1 MKRLIYSKYTD
12 YDYICSVFQ
21 NSSNMKK
28 LVLLLLAGLLL
39 APSEMFA
46 DKYNCKKVASASHVV
61 RNPDQNLF
69 NLYLDENTGYLAITP
84 NNAVTDLNITITGNG
99 VTYLDTTVA
108 LTAGQSY
115 IDSLAGYSVGTYIL
129 TLSTADGV
137 VAQYVITVE
146 PD

>member
-1 MKRLIYSKYTD
+1 
-12 YDYICSVFQ
+12 
-21 NSSNMKK
+21 MKK

-39 APSEMFA
+39 TPSEMFA
-46 DKYNCKKVASASHVV
+46 EKYNSKRVAPASHPV
-61 RNPDQNLF
+61 RNPEQLLF
-69 NLYLDENTGYLAITP
+69 DLYLDENTGDLVITP
-84 NNAVTDLNITITGNG
+84 NYAVTGLNITITGNG

-115 IDSLAGYSVGTYIL
+115 IDSLAGYSVGTYLL

-137 VAQYVITVE
+137 VDQYVITVE

>member
-1 MKRLIYSKYTD
+1 
-12 YDYICSVFQ
+12 
-21 NSSNMKK
+21 MKK

-46 DKYNCKKVASASHVV
+46 DKYNSKRVVPAS
-61 RNPDQNLF
+61 RPGRDLNQNSVD
-69 NLYLDENTGYLAITP
+69 LYLDEITGDLVITP
-84 NNAVTDLNITITGNG
+84 NNAVTGLNITITGNG

-115 IDSLAGYSVGTYIL
+115 IDSLAGYSVGTYLL

-137 VAQYVITVE
+137 VAQYDITVE

>member
-1 MKRLIYSKYTD
+1 
-12 YDYICSVFQ
+12 
-21 NSSNMKK
+21 MKK
-28 LVLLLLAGLLL
+28 LVFLLLAGLLL

-46 DKYNCKKVASASHVV
+46 DKYNSKQVASASHVI
-61 RNPDQNLF
+61 RNPEQNLID
-69 NLYLDENTGYLAITP
+69 LYLDEDTGDLAITP
-84 NNAVTDLNITITGNG
+84 NYGVTGLNITITGNG

-115 IDSLAGYSVGTYIL
+115 TDSLAGYSIGAYIL

-137 VAQYVITVE
+137 VAQYEITVE